1 MDLDGRVALVTGG
14 GTGLGCETA
23 LALGHAGAR
32 VAVNY
37 SRSREAAEEVAQQ
50 IEREGG
56 RALAIRA
63 DVSDDDAVASMANSV
78 EVGLGP
84 VDILVNNAGITQ
96 HVPSADIA
104 SVTAEHW
111 RRIFEVN
118 LTGAFLCSRA
128 VAPGMRARGAGKIV
142 NVASNSAFT
151 STGSSIPYVV
161 SKAALVSLTRCLA
174 RALDP
179 SVQVNAVA
187 PGWMLTDW
195 VDRYLPP
202 DRADEI
208 RSGAVPIV
216 PVGDVVQCLM
226 AIIANDSM
234 TGAVVVVD
242 RGEMLA

>member
-14 GTGLGCETA
+14 GRGLGRETA

-37 SRSREAAEEVAQQ
+37 SRSREAAEEVVER

-56 RALAIRA
+56 RALAVRA
-63 DVSDDDAVASMANSV
+63 DVSDDDAVTSMANSV

-84 VDILVNNAGITQ
+84 VDILVNNAGITR
-96 HVPSADIA
+96 HVPFADIA

-128 VAPGMRARGAGKIV
+128 VAPRMQSRGAGKIV
-142 NVASNSAFT
+142 NIASNSAFT
-151 STGSSIPYVV
+151 SAGSSIPYAV

-174 RALDP
+174 RALTP
-179 SVQVNAVA
+179 TVQVNAVA

-216 PVGDVVQCLM
+216 PVRDVVQCLM
-226 AIIANDSM
+226 GIIANDSM
-234 TGAVVVVD
+234 TGAVAVVD
-242 RGEMLA
+242 RGEMLG